1 MALTFPASPT
11 TGQVYTTANG
21 ITYSY
26 NGTSWVAINSTYAIG
41 GFRKLDSIAS
51 QFNGSNTTFNLSV
64 SGVSITPGS
73 AQNLNIVI
81 GGVPQ
86 EPGVS
91 YTLSNNSIQ
100 FSSAPTSGMSF
111 YGVLLGDVMNV
122 GVPSDSTV
130 TSSKL
135 DANINISGTLTSTN
149 VNVSG
154 SLTSSNTTLSGK
166 FVPPTGNTA
175 SRPSN
180 PTLGTLYYNT
190 ENDAFENYTAQGWLK
205 VSVKVPSV
213 SSISGNIY
221 SGNTSTLSFSG
232 SGFGAGTGIVNFVS
246 GAVSSSVT
254 TSSLTDTTATV
265 LVPAPIYALGSGN
278 TVNITLTNSDG
289 VGSGITQK
297 TSIGLPTGGTIT
309 TANGYYIH
317 KFTSS
322 NTFVVPTG
330 FTATANVLIV
340 AGGGGGGWDVGA
352 GGGAGGLIYQNA
364 TSLTVGSYSLVI
376 GSGGA
381 GAVAGSDPAR
391 RGSNGSD
398 TTGFVYTAIGGG
410 GGGGWGSTGNVYGSG
425 ASGGSGGGTTSNLTT
440 GGSGTSGQGN
450 AGGTAAN
457 NTSNVNDY
465 SGASG
470 GGGAGGAG
478 GNGTGSGWS
487 LNSTSYGYGGVG
499 LYYSQ
504 FSSVGG
510 SPSGW
515 FAGGGGSSSDNGTFT
530 GAGGNGGGA
539 NGNGYAGTTNTGG
552 GGGGGGIGGS
562 GNNIG
567 GSGGSGIV
575 IVRYQL
581 P

>member
-1 MALTFPASPT
+1 M
-11 TGQVYTTANG
+11 G
-21 ITYSY
+21 ITSKFADFISQY
-26 NGTSWVAINSTYAIG
+26 N
-41 GFRKLDSIAS
+41 
-51 QFNGSNTTFNLSV
+51 
-64 SGVSITPGS
+64 
-73 AQNLNIVI
+73 
-81 GGVPQ
+81 
-86 EPGVS
+86 
-91 YTLSNNSIQ
+91 
-100 FSSAPTSGMSF
+100 
-111 YGVLLGDVMNV
+111 
-122 GVPSDSTV
+122 
-130 TSSKL
+130 
-135 DANINISGTLTSTN
+135 SGT
-149 VNVSG
+149 
-154 SLTSSNTTLSGK
+154 
-166 FVPPTGNTA
+166 FVVPKGNTA
-175 SRPSN
+175 SRPANSVV
-180 PTLGTLYYNT
+180 GTLYYNT
-190 ENDAFENYTAQGWLK
+190 DNGVLENYTNQGWLK
-205 VSVKVPSV
+205 VSAKTPSV
-213 SSISGNIY
+213 TSITGTIY
-221 SGNTSTLSFSG
+221 SGNTSTLSLSG
-232 SGFGAGTGIVNFVS
+232 SGFGAGSATINFVS
-246 GAVSSSVT
+246 GAVNANVT
-254 TSSLTDTTATV
+254 TSSLTDTIATV
-265 LVPAPIYALGSGN
+265 LVPDSIYGLGSGN

-289 VGSGITQK
+289 VVSGVTQK
-297 TSIGLPTGGTIT
+297 TVQGLPTGGTIT
-309 TANGYYIH
+309 TANGFYIH
-317 KFTSS
+317 TFTSS

-340 AGGGGGGWDVGA
+340 AGGGGGGYDVGA
-352 GGGAGGLIYQNA
+352 GGGAGGLIYQDA

-381 GAVAGSDPAR
+381 GAVSGSDPAR
-391 RGSNGSD
+391 RGSNGSN
-398 TTGFVYTAIGGG
+398 TTGFGYTAIGGG

-499 LYYSQ
+499 VYYSQ
-504 FSSVGG
+504 FASVGG

-539 NGNGYAGTTNTGG
+539 NGNAYSGTTNTGG
-552 GGGGGGIGGS
+552 GGGGGGLNGAS
-562 GNNIG
+562 QNG

-581 P
+581 S

>member
-232 SGFGAGTGIVNFVS
+232 SGFGAGTGIVNFIS
-246 GAVSSSVT
+246 GAVNANAT
-254 TSSLTDTTATV
+254 TTSLTDTTATV
-265 LVPAPIYALGSGN
+265 LVPASIYALGSGN
-278 TVNITLTNSDG
+278 TVNITLKNSDE
-289 VGSGITQK
+289 VVSGITQK
-297 TSIGLPTGGTIT
+297 TSIGLPTGGAIT

-317 KFTSS
+317 TFTSS
-322 NTFVVPTG
+322 NNFVVPSG
-330 FTATANVLIV
+330 FTATTSYLIV
-340 AGGGGGGWDVGA
+340 AGGGGA
-352 GGGAGGLIYQNA
+352 GGN
-364 TSLTVGSYSLVI
+364 
-376 GSGGA
+376 
-381 GAVAGSDPAR
+381 
-391 RGSNGSD
+391 
-398 TTGFVYTAIGGG
+398 
-410 GGGGWGSTGNVYGSG
+410 
-425 ASGGSGGGTTSNLTT
+425 
-440 GGSGTSGQGN
+440 
-450 AGGTAAN
+450 
-457 NTSNVNDY
+457 
-465 SGASG
+465 SG
-470 GGGAGGAG
+470 GGGAGGVLS
-478 GNGTGSGWS
+478 GT
-487 LNSTSYGYGGVG
+487 TSI
-499 LYYSQ
+499 
-504 FSSVGG
+504 SVG
-510 SPSGW
+510 SYSITV
-515 FAGGGGSSSDNGTFT
+515 GGGGSGSG
-530 GAGGNGGGA
+530 GAGSVGSNSA
-539 NGNGYAGTTNTGG
+539 AFSQTALGG
-552 GGGGGGIGGS
+552 GGGDGMDS
-562 GNNIG
+562 HNVSNG
-567 GSGGSGIV
+567 GSGGGGARYGQNGGDGAGTSGGLGTSGQGNNGGTGRNGPGGGSAVLILCV
-575 IVRYQL
+575 L
-581 P
+581 LLC